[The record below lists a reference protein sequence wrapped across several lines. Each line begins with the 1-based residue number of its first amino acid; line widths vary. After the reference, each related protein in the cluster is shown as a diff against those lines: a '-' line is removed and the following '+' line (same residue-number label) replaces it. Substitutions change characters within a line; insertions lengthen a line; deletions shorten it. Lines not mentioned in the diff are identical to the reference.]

1 MASLAGKHILLGV
14 TGGIAAYKA
23 AELTRLLRAAGAEVR
38 VAMTQAA
45 TAFVAPLTFQALSGN
60 PVHLDLLDPAAES
73 AMGHIGLARWA
84 DLVLVAP
91 ATADFMARLRAGL
104 ADDLLATLCLA
115 AEVPLILAPAM
126 NQAMWSHAATRQNA
140 AVLEGRGVVLLG
152 PAAGAQAC
160 GETGP
165 GRMLEPAE
173 IVAALTGLM
182 GGGPLA
188 GLSVLVSA
196 GPTREPID
204 PVRYISNRSSGKM
217 GYALAEAAVRF
228 GADVCLVSG
237 PVALAAPRVREL
249 APVESADEMY
259 QAVLARAATADIY
272 IGAAAVADYAPT
284 SNETRKIKKDAG
296 EMTLALA
303 RTKDILAAV
312 AGLASR
318 PFTVG
323 FAAETHNVEEYARGK
338 LAAKSLDMVA
348 ANRVGRG
355 LGFDADDNALFVCWQ
370 GGEATLPLAPKR
382 TLAAQLLQLIAQR
395 YHAKDS
401 AQDSR

>member
-1 MASLAGKHILLGV
+1 
-14 TGGIAAYKA
+14 
-23 AELTRLLRAAGAEVR
+23 
-38 VAMTQAA
+38 
-45 TAFVAPLTFQALSGN
+45 
-60 PVHLDLLDPAAES
+60 
-73 AMGHIGLARWA
+73 
-84 DLVLVAP
+84 
-91 ATADFMARLRAGL
+91 
-104 ADDLLATLCLA
+104 
-115 AEVPLILAPAM
+115 
-126 NQAMWSHAATRQNA
+126 
-140 AVLEGRGVVLLG
+140 
-152 PAAGAQAC
+152 
-160 GETGP
+160 
-165 GRMLEPAE
+165 
-173 IVAALTGLM
+173 
-182 GGGPLA
+182 
-188 GLSVLVSA
+188 
-196 GPTREPID
+196 
-204 PVRYISNRSSGKM
+204 
-217 GYALAEAAVRF
+217 
-228 GADVCLVSG
+228 
-237 PVALAAPRVREL
+237 VREL